1 MSLRHSSRTH
11 RAVCSFAAA
20 VAGLSLASAARAD
33 QLWDWHYSGS
43 GVNAFGTLTTN
54 DTADAN
60 GFLQITAIT
69 GTRNGDLITSLQP
82 NHTPIPGNEP
92 FAVDNLVKANGDLTG
107 EGFGYG
113 TQSGTY
119 ANVFFADWATPAG
132 DFEFSSIPALHTTDE
147 LAVSFELKPVAAVP
161 EPSTMVLALLGGLVL
176 VWRYKSRPLR
186 PVDDSR
192 TLLR

>member
-1 MSLRHSSRTH
+1 MSLRHSPRTSR
-11 RAVCSFAAA
+11 AICSLAAA
-20 VAGLSLASAARAD
+20 IAGLSLVSAARAD
-33 QLWDWHYSGS
+33 QLWDWHYAGT
-43 GVNAFGTLTTN
+43 GVNAFGTLTTT

-69 GTRNGDLITSLQP
+69 GTRNGDLITTLQP

-132 DFEFSSIPALHTTDE
+132 DFEFSSVPALHTTSE

-161 EPSTMVLALLGGLVL
+161 EPSTMLLAALGGLVL
-176 VWRYKSRPLR
+176 VWRCRVRSSR
-186 PVDDSR
+186 PVDCSR
-192 TLLR
+192 S